1 MSTQPHLIEK
11 PAHIDERRM
20 RHITDAD
27 LFAAMDLTRP
37 GLGAVRAAV
46 ERSDWTAAYQAW
58 AAYFAGRERPVPLVN
73 LDAYAALPEALR
85 RSRGQPVIEAARK
98 LGAQPFDYVTPRP
111 GRSA

>member
-37 GLGAVRAAV
+37 GLELVRAPA
-46 ERSDWTAAYQAW
+46 ERADWPAAYEAW

-85 RSRGQPVIEAARK
+85 QARGQPAIEAARR
-98 LGAQPFDYVTPRP
+98 LG
-111 GRSA
+111 